1 MRERMEQKESMNPW
15 LIVGYLQDA
24 PRGLSDRNTD
34 VQKVIRFCK
43 MVRVPWKKVVGP
55 VRRRDYVEARQL
67 ISKYLKDQGWT
78 YREIGELLG
87 KRDHST
93 SVYAV
98 KAATNLLDVDAQIR
112 LKWLQLLQ
120 A

>member
-1 MRERMEQKESMNPW
+1 MEE
-15 LIVGYLQDA
+15 A
-24 PRGLSDRNTD
+24 
-34 VQKVIRFCK
+34 
-43 MVRVPWKKVVGP
+43 VGP
-55 VRRRDYVEARQL
+55 SRRRDYVEARQL

-87 KRDHST
+87 NAPTST

-112 LKWLQLLQ
+112 LKWLKLLQ
-120 A
+120 GMTLRKVKRMLNESDDFLVFTRKDTGADVANFGVFHKDHDSWEIL

>member
-1 MRERMEQKESMNPW
+1 MRQAVEREVMNPW
-15 LIVGYLQDA
+15 LVVGYLAEVPSGAGDRTQDV
-24 PRGLSDRNTD
+24 R
-34 VQKVIRFCK
+34 KMMRFCK
-43 MVRVPWKKVVGP
+43 LVNTPWKKVVGP

-98 KAATNLLDVDAQIR
+98 KSANNLLDVEAGIR
-112 LKWLQLLQ
+112 YKWLKLLQ